1 MLASKCVYSRCAVA
15 GKPREINLNS
25 KYIYIYIF
33 ETFLQPCVSV
43 LGVLQWKV
51 EKETPQLRTYVLI
64 SFSNS
69 YAEVHVVVGKVK
81 KHFQLRRDVLKH
93 VCKLVFL

>member
-1 MLASKCVYSRCAVA
+1 M
-15 GKPREINLNS
+15 
-25 KYIYIYIF
+25 
-33 ETFLQPCVSV
+33 SV

-81 KHFQLRRDVLKH
+81 KQFQLCGDVLKH